1 MAKGTPK
8 ANKTAAPAKPASASK
23 GTPKSKAA
31 AAASPSTES
40 ASKKRVR
47 LADDDSETAA
57 AATAEDT
64 PAKSAKK
71 AKGGDGK
78 SSKKAASQSTTTAE
92 VEVGSNGVERKDLK
106 DKRPSEVEQ
115 IKSAD
120 ALKPA
125 KGALKKSGNSAG
137 DESSKAKTKGKG
149 KGKKVEA
156 EEEKE
161 EEEEDDE
168 VKLAEGGDADEE
180 EDDDDEI
187 DFLAGFESGE
197 DDGEDSSDEE
207 MDEDDDDEE
216 EASKPKFDTRQ
227 LPKVQGETVQKKLA
241 AKEKKQAKTGTIY
254 LGRIPKG
261 FYEDEMRSYFSQFG
275 EVTRLRLS
283 RNKKTGASKHYA
295 FIEFKYASVA
305 QIVQETMDNYLLL
318 GHILVCKV
326 VPDDQIHPKL
336 WVGANR
342 KFRVVPKSRKDAAR
356 RNKPKT
362 DEQKEK
368 IKKRLLS
375 REDKKRKQ
383 LAELG
388 IEYDFA
394 GYRGAGKE
402 EQVEAKVEEA
412 AKPTPKKKG
421 RKSAGG
427 EEPAKKKARKST

>member
-47 LADDDSETAA
+47 LADDDSETVTAA
-57 AATAEDT
+57 PTAEDT

-120 ALKPA
+120 APKPA

-227 LPKVQGETVQKKLA
+227 LPKVKGETVQKKLA
-241 AKEKKQAKTGTIY
+241 AKEKKQVSPPSLAATS
-254 LGRIPKG
+254 P
-261 FYEDEMRSYFSQFG
+261 FPVRSALVVCADSFA
-275 EVTRLRLS
+275 VTAFFVCRQRLARSTSAAS
-283 RNKKTGASKHYA
+283 RRVSTRTRCDPTSP
-295 FIEFKYASVA
+295 S
-305 QIVQETMDNYLLL
+305 
-318 GHILVCKV
+318 LVK
-326 VPDDQIHPKL
+326 
-336 WVGANR
+336 
-342 KFRVVPKSRKDAAR
+342 
-356 RNKPKT
+356 
-362 DEQKEK
+362 
-368 IKKRLLS
+368 
-375 REDKKRKQ
+375 
-383 LAELG
+383 
-388 IEYDFA
+388 
-394 GYRGAGKE
+394 
-402 EQVEAKVEEA
+402 
-412 AKPTPKKKG
+412 
-421 RKSAGG
+421 
-427 EEPAKKKARKST
+427 